1 VKNST
6 TIFGIDS
13 LVDPSCNLLDG
24 KRFGLIAHPA
34 SVDASG
40 CPSAVRLRE
49 RFGDGLAALFSPEH
63 GFFGIAA
70 AGEKV
75 ASVKHPSWGIP
86 VYSLYGETRRPNR
99 AMLEGLDALVFD
111 LQDLSIRCY
120 TYVSTLRYVLEAAAE
135 RKIAVIVCGRRNP
148 LASIFDG
155 PMLNPHFES
164 FVGNFPG
171 PFVYGLTSDQAA
183 QHLQRVLKLKI
194 DLTVIPAHAT
204 GATGHTWISPSPAI
218 RNAHTVW
225 CYPVTVGFEALPMI
239 DYGRTTLMPFEL
251 IGSPEL
257 NENELA
263 DRLAAESLPGI
274 TFHPVVYESRG
285 TIHHG
290 VRIAVMDP
298 STYRPAASA
307 VAVLQVLQAMIGKNK
322 LWKTK
327 GSRPAFFD
335 QLFGTDSVRK
345 ALQSD
350 VPWKKI
356 AQSWQRDLDRWKV
369 HVKR

>member
-1 VKNST
+1 VKKNNDT
-6 TIFGIDS
+6 FGIDA
-13 LVDPSCNLLDG
+13 LVDPSCNALNG
-24 KRFGLIAHPA
+24 KRFGLVAHPA

-75 ASVKHPSWGIP
+75 ASVQHPSWNIP

-99 AMLEGLDALVFD
+99 AMLDGLDVLVFD

-120 TYVSTLRYVLEAAAE
+120 TYVSTLRYMLEAAAE
-135 RKIAVIVCGRRNP
+135 RRITVVVCDRPNP
-148 LASIFDG
+148 LAGIFDG
-155 PMLNPHFES
+155 PMLDPRLES

-171 PFVYGLTSDQAA
+171 PLVYGLTSGNAA
-183 QHLQRVLKLKI
+183 RHLQRTLKLKV
-194 DLTVIPAHAT
+194 DLTVMPAHAAIT
-204 GATGHTWISPSPAI
+204 TGHTWISPSPAI
-218 RNAHTVW
+218 RNPHTAW

-239 DYGRTTLMPFEL
+239 DYGRATLMPFEL
-251 IGSPEL
+251 IGSPKL

-263 DRLAAESLPGI
+263 ERLASESLPGI
-274 TFHPVVYESRG
+274 VFHPVVYENKG
-285 TIHHG
+285 VIHHG
-290 VRIAVMDP
+290 VRIAVVDP
-298 STYRPAASA
+298 STYRPVASA
-307 VAVLQVLQAMIGKNK
+307 VAVLQVLQGVIGKNK

-335 QLFGTDSVRK
+335 RLFGTDSVRK

-350 VPWKKI
+350 VPWRNI
-356 AQSWQRDLDRWKV
+356 AQSWQRDLNRWKLKV
-369 HVKR
+369 D

>member
-1 VKNST
+1 MKKTVYRL
-6 TIFGIDS
+6 GVDV
-13 LVDPSCNLLDG
+13 LVNEYASALDG

-34 SVDASG
+34 SIDASG
-40 CPSAVRLRE
+40 CPSAVRLRA

-75 ASVKHPSWGIP
+75 DSVRHPSWGIP

-99 AMLEGLDALVFD
+99 AMLDGLDALVFD

-120 TYVSTLRYVLEAAAE
+120 TYVSTLRYILEAAAE
-135 RKIAVIVCGRRNP
+135 RGLSVIVCDRPNP
-148 LASIFDG
+148 LAGIVDG
-155 PMLNPHFES
+155 PVLDPRFES

-171 PFVYGLTSDQAA
+171 PLVYGLTSGHAA
-183 QHLQRVLKLKI
+183 RHLQRALKLKM
-194 DLTVIPAHAT
+194 DLTVMPSHGGA
-204 GATGHTWISPSPAI
+204 ATGHMWISPSPAI
-218 RNAHTVW
+218 RNPHTAW
-225 CYPVTVGFEALPMI
+225 CYPVTVGFEALPII
-239 DYGRTTLMPFEL
+239 DYGRPTLMPFEL
-251 IGSPEL
+251 IGTPNI

-263 DRLAAESLPGI
+263 ERLAAESLAGI
-274 TFHPVVYESRG
+274 AFHPVVYESKG

-290 VRIAVMDP
+290 VRIAVTNP
-298 STYRPAASA
+298 SQYRPVTSA
-307 VAVLQVLQAMIGKNK
+307 VAVLQVLQQMIGKNK

-335 QLFGTDSVRK
+335 QLFGTDAVRK

-350 VPWKKI
+350 VPWKII
-356 AQSWQRDLDRWKV
+356 AKSWQRDQNRWKLKV
-369 HVKR
+369 DC